1 MCGTDESQVIAIVTI
16 GLFVFVQN
24 RENLYNIVC
33 IISTLQTSLA
43 AGTLTKLV
51 ESVED
56 VKLQLNNHSRAFSA
70 LTTEVRNAIQLLP
83 PLHAVVPL
91 DAQPPPNPP
100 PNFNLPLS
108 EVTDLSVLNMLLA
121 DKENVVAF
129 VSGLSC
135 YF

>member
-1 MCGTDESQVIAIVTI
+1 MHHIVSVI
-16 GLFVFVQN
+16 L
-24 RENLYNIVC
+24 
-33 IISTLQTSLA
+33 TLQTPLA

-129 VSGLSC
+129 VSTLSC